1 MDAFLIE
8 PHQQVARLLSYPPT
22 VGVRRD
28 PGQVNAASRELN
40 EEQNIEPLQEQRV
53 DREEIAL
60 EDARRLLG
68 GNSAQLASSRIGAG
82 SIPASLRIVQTVL
95 AAIVMPSPTSSPWIR
110 RYPNPG
116 SRARAAP
123 QAHAPRPVSRAD
135 RDADADRSSGA
146 RQAPC
151 ASAAAMYHC
160 HILEHED
167 RDMMRPFVTMP
178 MELMP
183 FMA

>member
-40 EEQNIEPLQEQRV
+40 EEQNLEPLQEQRV

-82 SIPASLRIVQTVL
+82 SIPASLRIVHTVL
-95 AAIVMPSPTSSPWIR
+95 AASLIPSPTSSPWIR
-110 RYPNPG
+110 RYLWVPKTPSCLTSPQKCVKNDCWRFAIVG
-116 SRARAAP
+116 VAGTERRAGRARGLLPARGR
-123 QAHAPRPVSRAD
+123 AHAPK
-135 RDADADRSSGA
+135 
-146 RQAPC
+146 
-151 ASAAAMYHC
+151 
-160 HILEHED
+160 
-167 RDMMRPFVTMP
+167 
-178 MELMP
+178 
-183 FMA
+183 